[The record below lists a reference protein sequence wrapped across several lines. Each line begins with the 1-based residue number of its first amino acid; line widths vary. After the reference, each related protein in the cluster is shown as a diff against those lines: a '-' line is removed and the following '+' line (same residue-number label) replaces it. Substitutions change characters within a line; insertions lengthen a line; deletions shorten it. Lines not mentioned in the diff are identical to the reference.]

1 VTRPSRAAAALAL
14 LAAAVACGR
23 VRKVDK
29 PDEGEAQAPPRTEAP
44 DRPAEKGVP
53 PEEGRPRVPAGPEA
67 LLAEGSVGRIQE
79 ALAGR
84 GLLGKHRRGEL
95 DEPTSAALRRFQESE
110 GLAQTGFPDRET
122 LRRLGIDPEDAY
134 GRAGDAPR

>member
-1 VTRPSRAAAALAL
+1 MRARGVAAALAL
-14 LAAAVACGR
+14 LAALSACSR
-23 VRKVDK
+23 VRKAEK
-29 PDEGEAQAPPRTEAP
+29 PDEAEGKPPKAEAP

-53 PEEGRPRVPAGPEA
+53 PKEGRPRVPAAPEA
-67 LLAEGSVGRIQE
+67 LLAEGAVGRIQE

-95 DEPTSAALRRFQESE
+95 DEPTSAALRRFQEAE
-110 GLAQTGFPDRET
+110 GLAETGFPDRET
-122 LRRLGIDPEDAY
+122 LRRLGVDPEQAY